1 MAEKLLTIRVIF
13 DYVIVSGIPI
23 LVNRDKV
30 S

>member
-1 MAEKLLTIRVIF
+1 VKLLTSRVLF

-30 S
+30 Y